1 MDSGMISKIQ
11 KSIEYAK
18 EPDRVEITALSAV
31 FHGNHDTYHLTFAD
45 GQWTCQCNFFAQ
57 RGVCSHTMA
66 IERLLVPMLKTV
78 VDKPVS

>member
-18 EPDRVEITALSAV
+18 EPDRVEISALTAT
-31 FHGNHDTYHLTFAD
+31 FRGNHDTYSLTYVN

-66 IERLLVPMLKTV
+66 IERLLVPMLRAAEPEV
-78 VDKPVS
+78 G

>member
-18 EPDRVEITALSAV
+18 EPDRVQITALTAT
-31 FHGNHDTYHLTFAD
+31 FRGNHDTYQLTFTD
-45 GQWTCQCNFFAQ
+45 GQWTCECNFFQQ

-66 IERLLVPMLKTV
+66 IERLLVPMLKTAT
-78 VDKPVS
+78 PETE